1 MQICTLEHQMRTTLN
16 IDDKTYDVVRS
27 LAHSNQQ
34 TVSAT
39 IDQLLA
45 NALQPSSMQHTNRK
59 DASDPLT
66 GFPVFSSR
74 RPVSDADV
82 SALLDEE

>member
-1 MQICTLEHQMRTTLN
+1 MN
-16 IDDKTYDVVRS
+16 IDDKTYAVVRS
-27 LAHSNQQ
+27 LAHANRQ

-45 NALQPSSMQHTNRK
+45 NALQPSNSK
-59 DASDPLT
+59 DADAKDARDPLT